1 MYRTIKEAIIDIF
14 FKEILEIK
22 KPLKIKKNT
31 KLTDFCQNKNFEKE
45 FLEMMINRVERTFK
59 VNIRKV
65 KNESLEEIFNFI
77 EYQKKIKK

>member
-31 KLTDFCQNKNFEKE
+31 KLTDFCQNKKFEKE
-45 FLEMMINRVERTFK
+45 FLEMMINRVDRTFK
-59 VNIRKV
+59 ANIRKV